1 MIGVLAQ
8 ENLFQKPHV
17 KSGHVRVL
25 EQDSNLAM
33 TGSPLNL
40 DQSIPQDQATVEI
53 LNLKTCALFFV

>member
-1 MIGVLAQ
+1 MTGVPAQ

-17 KSGHVRVL
+17 NLGHAQVL
-25 EQDSNLAM
+25 KQGSNLAM

-40 DQSIPQDQATVEI
+40 DQSIPQDQATIEI